1 MFQIDTMSR
10 MPIYEQVVNQLEYFV
25 LNGILKEGEQIPS
38 VRNLSVDLSIN
49 PNTIQ
54 KAYFEL
60 DKRGIIQSVPGRGCF
75 VTDSAKD
82 ILSAKKREQL
92 ADLKILVNE
101 LALAEV
107 RKEEVI
113 SCIEEVYEIA
123 EIRDSK

>member
-113 SCIEEVYEIA
+113 SCIEEVYDNLKPVKI
-123 EIRDSK
+123 

>member
-113 SCIEEVYEIA
+113 SCIEEVYDNLQPVKI
-123 EIRDSK
+123 

>member
-113 SCIEEVYEIA
+113 SCIEEVYDNLQPTKI
-123 EIRDSK
+123 

>member
-113 SCIEEVYEIA
+113 SCIEEVYDNLQSAKI
-123 EIRDSK
+123 

>member
-25 LNGILKEGEQIPS
+25 LNGILKEGKQIPS

-113 SCIEEVYEIA
+113 SCIEEVYDNLQPVKI
-123 EIRDSK
+123 

>member
-10 MPIYEQVVNQLEYFV
+10 VPIYEQIVNRLEYFV

-38 VRNLSVDLSIN
+38 VRNLSVELSIN

-75 VTDSAKD
+75 VTESAKN
-82 ILSAKKREQL
+82 ILSAKKREKIT
-92 ADLKILVNE
+92 DLKALVQE
-101 LALAEV
+101 LALADIS
-107 RKEEVI
+107 KEEI
-113 SCIEEVYEIA
+113 IACIEEVYHN
-123 EIRDSK
+123 K